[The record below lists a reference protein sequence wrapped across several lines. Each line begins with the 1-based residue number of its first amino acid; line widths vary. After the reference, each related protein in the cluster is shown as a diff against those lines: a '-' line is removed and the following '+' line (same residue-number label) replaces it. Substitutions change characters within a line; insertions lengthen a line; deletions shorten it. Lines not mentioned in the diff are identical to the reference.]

1 MTCLSH
7 VTLDH
12 AHRRNETW
20 RRVVFQ
26 NSGNH
31 HPESDAI
38 KLQDLLD
45 QSQAGPLRTL
55 PRSSF
60 FLTEARSKKCTFSY
74 PLYSLPY

>member
-1 MTCLSH
+1 MSRLTMHIDATKLGGVSRI
-7 VTLDH
+7 T
-12 AHRRNETW
+12 
-20 RRVVFQ
+20 VVFQ